1 MWCKINNLMWGILKS
16 EYIYIYIY
24 KVGYY
29 AKINKVFCMSWY
41 KCSNVVRNNSVLCLY
56 LC

>member
-16 EYIYIYIY
+16 EYIYIY